1 MPSHGPQQLFR
12 RSTTSLSFNRPPSP
26 LEDGHVPDKPEIL
39 RHSTGVMSMLKRRS
53 LQVPKPVAGSE
64 SPTPPETPTYE
75 YYGLVHRPKSAP
87 GILRRKKAK
96 KSENEYDALSDARR
110 EAARSRVGD
119 MLFFLRSTLPE
130 EDNDQVIP
138 CPALDSNSEHSLNK
152 EGVKLSKT
160 SNSELRSPMTRN
172 GSNQWR
178 RTLHGPVKTAL
189 SYEDFIQLLL
199 TPITHPNASV
209 RPGRV
214 PAVCEICNE
223 KFLNRS
229 LDPTQTAAWKVHGNR
244 EEIGHFLHMNCLRD
258 SLQDWDTTAPGY
270 NCPRCHSYKSV
281 VGRLGRDAVQEM
293 VARMQSELAR

>member
-12 RSTTSLSFNRPPSP
+12 RSTGLSFHSSPSP
-26 LEDGHVPDKPEIL
+26 LEDDGPDKPETA
-39 RHSTGVMSMLKRRS
+39 RQSTGVMSMLKRRS
-53 LQVPKPVAGSE
+53 LQVPKPVTGSE
-64 SPTPPETPTYE
+64 SPTPSETPTH
-75 YYGLVHRPKSAP
+75 VHCNTSRVLRPKSAP
-87 GILRRKKAK
+87 GALRVKRAK

-130 EDNDQVIP
+130 EGNDQAIP
-138 CPALDSNSEHSLNK
+138 CPAHDSDNEHGASK
-152 EGVKLSKT
+152 EGVKPC
-160 SNSELRSPMTRN
+160 SPMIRI
-172 GSNQWR
+172 GSNQQR
-178 RTLHGPVKTAL
+178 RNLHGPVKTAL

-214 PAVCEICNE
+214 PAVCTICNE
-223 KFLNRS
+223 KFLSGS
-229 LDPTQTAAWKVHGNR
+229 LDPTQTAAWKIHGNR

-258 SLQDWDTTAPGY
+258 SLQDWDTTAPGF

-281 VGRLGRDAVQEM
+281 VEKLGREAVQEM
-293 VARMQSELAR
+293 VARMQNELAR